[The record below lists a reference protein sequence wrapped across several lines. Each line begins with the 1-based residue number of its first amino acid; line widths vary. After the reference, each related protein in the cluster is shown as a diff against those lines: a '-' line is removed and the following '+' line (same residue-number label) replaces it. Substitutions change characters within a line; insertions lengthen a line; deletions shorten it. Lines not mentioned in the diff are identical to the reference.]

1 MRLEEA
7 LSALSAEVSG
17 TRAKGVAAEIARFHR
32 TQASPGYDEALGV
45 VRDRLVGLRVATR
58 VHEYPA
64 DGRSKTYAWT
74 SPPAWTVRGAVLSQA
89 APDERRLA
97 SFDEI
102 PTCVAAHS
110 PGGTFEGDLAHAG
123 KGDTEADYT
132 AVDARGR
139 VVLACGRA
147 SDVTKRA
154 GRRGAV
160 GVVLYPDDERSAASH
175 DLVGYHG
182 IFPTAE
188 EIPDLVPTFSVS
200 RRTADGLLRRLS
212 RDTVRLRGE
221 IDAEFTDRPLRVLEA
236 WIDGTDPSAGEVLLV
251 AHLCHPRPSANDNA
265 SGSAVLV
272 EVARVLRET
281 ADVLRPRAGIRLLW
295 VPEFYG
301 TLPWAAAHTRELERV
316 RYSFN
321 LDMVGQSPEGIGE
334 PLRVFRAPNHLP
346 TYVHAL
352 VEPLLA
358 MVASLSIAAPGGSR
372 RPLHWSYDAPSGGS
386 DHLVFAAPPHGIPSF
401 MVGHDDPYWHTSYDT
416 IENVDATRL
425 QHVGLLTCAAALLP
439 QSIPDDDRLFGWLL
453 TYGVRELARAAALAR
468 DLDSRSA
475 RELLDVALS
484 IEIERAQTVVALGI
498 DERMAGLLDRHK
510 EALRGLRDHFSA
522 FLPPVSRRTAGKPT
536 ERPTRRVDGPLV
548 YAVTDFFTDEEAR
561 FFKDKLSANHRALAE
576 GLLALCDGRRTASE
590 IALQL
595 SLDVG
600 RMIPAEDVEAGVV
613 LLRKAG
619 YVTG

>member
-7 LSALSAEVSG
+7 LSTLSAEVSG
-17 TRAKGVAAEIARFHR
+17 ARAKDIAAEIARFHR
-32 TQASPGYDEALGV
+32 TQASPGYDEALDV
-45 VRDRLVGLRVATR
+45 VRDKLLGLRVATR

-74 SPPAWTVRGAVLSQA
+74 SPPAWTVRGAVLAQT

-110 PGGTFEGDLAHAG
+110 PGGTFEGDLAHVG
-123 KGDTEADYT
+123 KGDADADYS
-132 AVDARGR
+132 AVDVRGR

-147 SDVTKRA
+147 SEVTKRA
-154 GRRGAV
+154 GRNGAV
-160 GVVLYPDDERSAASH
+160 GVVVYPDDERSAASH

-182 IFPTAE
+182 IFPAAE

-200 RRTADGLLRRLS
+200 RRTADGLLRQLS

-221 IDAEFTDRPLRVLEA
+221 IDAEYTDRPLRVLEA
-236 WIDGTDPSAGEVLLV
+236 WIDGTDPAAGEVLLV

-272 EVARVLRET
+272 EVARVLRGVT
-281 ADVLRPRAGIRLLW
+281 SLLSPRAGIRFLW

-358 MVASLSIAAPGGSR
+358 MVASSSLAAPGGSR

-386 DHLVFAAPPHGIPSF
+386 DHLVFAASPHRIPSF

-416 IENVDATRL
+416 IENVDPTRL
-425 QHVGLLTCAAALLP
+425 QHVALFACAASVLP
-439 QSIPDDDRLFGWLL
+439 QSVTNDDRLFGWLL
-453 TYGVRELARAAALAR
+453 SYSAREFARASSLAR

-475 RELLDVALS
+475 HELLDVALS
-484 IEIERAQTVVALGI
+484 IEIERSRTAAALDPG
-498 DERMAGLLDRHK
+498 ERMTRLLDRH
-510 EALRGLRDHFSA
+510 ESFLRELRNHVA
-522 FLPPVSRRTAGKPT
+522 GFLPPAGSSGAKALG
-536 ERPTRRVDGPLV
+536 ERPRRRIDGPLV
-548 YAVTDFFTDEEAR
+548 YAVTDDFTEEEAR

-576 GLLALCDGRRTASE
+576 GLLSLCDGTRTAGQ

-595 SLDVG
+595 SLDVD
-600 RMIPAEDVEAGVV
+600 RLVPLEDVAAGVA

-619 YVTG
+619 YVAG